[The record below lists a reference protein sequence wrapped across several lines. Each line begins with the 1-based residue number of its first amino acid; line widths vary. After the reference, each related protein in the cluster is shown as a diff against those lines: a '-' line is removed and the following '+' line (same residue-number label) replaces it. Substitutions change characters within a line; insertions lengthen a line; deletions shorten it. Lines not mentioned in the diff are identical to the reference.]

1 MADIKSIGGNP
12 IVPEGVAANSVTD
25 AMLAQTGVRSVVYET
40 VSCVPSATAE
50 GWKLKNNGLCA
61 IDSNYDLVKYSV
73 HAGDTMYL
81 KLSADGDCVYQWQSA
96 ASVPASGT
104 NASLV
109 GQPVTV
115 ATDAY
120 VTVPSG
126 ATYLIV
132 SQLKTNS
139 TNAVTAY
146 RSRLYGIQEVTQG
159 KNLIGTEVG
168 VLYPVPELYEGDNL
182 VISTS
187 DGLGS
192 TKEVYLYFYDKDG
205 AYLNFYALHSG
216 SSSRAVVLPASL
228 DGTFYLGWSASNTS
242 VQPDPDQPLQV
253 EFGNIATSYEPYFG
267 NVKFAYE
274 QIADINARI
283 PTDAQLR
290 NRTYNAAY
298 HAGASDFRTKCQ
310 QFSALMYGDTIA
322 DVTAPSDYEAFLFFT
337 DPHFTEYENADRCQ
351 EYVAQIQ
358 KYYNSAPTMFCLCGG
373 DWLQGYDTPA
383 QACFKLGYIGSFMRS
398 MFDGCHMLVGNHD
411 TNYQGKLTE
420 ESQISTTRLSIQS
433 INDLW
438 YGGGSA
444 YYEFD
449 GHSTRFFCFDTQVES
464 TTLSAYF
471 YEQAEWFA
479 TKLLT
484 NASEHVAIAVH
495 VLRNTW
501 VSEVTHALTALVL
514 DIAKAFNDRD
524 SITVNGNSYDF
535 SAVTTGKVEF
545 LIAGHYHDDANITIN
560 GIPCVVTAN
569 VQHDNTKGPTFDL
582 VFVDYDAGEIKTVRV
597 GDGSDRTISL
607 ASA

>member
-1 MADIKSIGGNP
+1 MANIKSIGGNP
-12 IVPEGVAANSVTD
+12 IVPESVAANSVTD
-25 AMLAQTGVRSVVYET
+25 AMLASDGVKASVIDTNSHLYHDDDIPVYGTATGWALT
-40 VSCVPSATAE
+40 
-50 GWKLKNNGLCA
+50 GNGLSKPSTA
-61 IDSNYDLVKYSV
+61 YDIVKYAV
-73 HAGDTMYL
+73 HSGDVL
-81 KLSADGDCVYQWQSA
+81 RLSLANGGDHTYQWQYGST
-96 ASVPASGT
+96 VPASGT
-104 NASLV
+104 NGNLT
-109 GQPVTV
+109 GTPVDGV
-115 ATDAY
+115 IDGI
-120 VTVPSG
+120 VTVPDH
-126 ATYLIV
+126 TTFLIV
-132 SQLKTNS
+132 STPKDNTTNS
-139 TNAVTAY
+139 VKRHTAY
-146 RSRLYGIQEVTQG
+146 INGFGELTQG
-159 KNLIGTEVG
+159 KNLIGTEVD
-168 VLYPVPELYEGDNL
+168 VLYPVPELHNGDPL
-182 VISTS
+182 TISTS

-192 TKEVYLYFYDKDG
+192 TKNVTINFFDKDG
-205 AYLNFYALHSG
+205 VYLNYYLMQAGTAIRSVNL
-216 SSSRAVVLPASL
+216 AKSL
-228 DGTFYLGWSASNTS
+228 EGARYIGYGNY
-242 VQPDPDQPLQV
+242 VPDPAQPLQV
-253 EFGNIATSYEPYFG
+253 EFGLVATSYEPYIG
-267 NVKFAYE
+267 NAKLAWEY
-274 QIADINARI
+274 IRDHADVNLRSRTFNA
-283 PTDAQLR
+283 
-290 NRTYNAAY
+290 TY
-298 HAGASDFRTKCQ
+298 HTGASDFRTKCQ

-373 DWLQGYDTPA
+373 DWLQSYDTPA